1 MQYVTLGNTGL
12 RVSRLGF
19 GGIPIQRIDQPGTR
33 ALLKAAHD
41 AGINYID
48 TARAYTVSESWI
60 GQSLEELG
68 LRDDFV
74 LATKCRALTAE
85 DMRAELGASLRDLR
99 TDRIDLYQFHNPS
112 LADLDKI
119 LAPGGALE
127 ALLAAKAQGV
137 VGHIGLTAHLAAVF
151 ERALEVPEIETIM
164 FPYNI
169 VEQQGAELIA
179 RCAAAGKAFI
189 DMKPLAGGA
198 IEDGRLA
205 LRYVLADPGVTVAIP
220 GMAEER
226 ELRINLDAADDTAP
240 LTAEELAA
248 CQKVRDALGTQFCR
262 RCNYCA
268 PCTVGIQIPSAFLFD
283 GYIARYGLEQWA
295 RERYATLPV
304 KASACVE
311 CGACETR
318 CPYNL
323 PIRQMLKTVVEH
335 FGE

>member
-48 TARAYTVSESWI
+48 TARAYTVSEAWI

-151 ERALEVPEIETIM
+151 ERALDVPEIETVM

-226 ELRINLDAADDTAP
+226 ELRINLDAAADTAP
-240 LTAEELAA
+240 LTAEELDA
-248 CQKVRDALGTQFCR
+248 CQKVRDTLGTQFCR

-295 RERYATLPV
+295 RQRYATLPV

-311 CGACETR
+311 CGVCETR

-323 PIRQMLKTVVEH
+323 PIRQMLKTVAEH